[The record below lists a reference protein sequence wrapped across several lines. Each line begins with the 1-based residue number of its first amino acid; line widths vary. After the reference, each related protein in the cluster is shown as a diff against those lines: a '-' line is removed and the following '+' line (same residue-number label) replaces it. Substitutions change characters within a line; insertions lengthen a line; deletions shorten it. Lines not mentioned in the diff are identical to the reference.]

1 MSNEQTWPLTVSI
14 NLVGKSPGQGT
25 VIVQPGLTTL
35 VGPNGTGKTRALRA
49 IKSAVASVRGI
60 SGKEGRKVHLLAA
73 GRTSPMERFRS
84 AVYDPNSIEQTDAAV
99 GQTYHQSQW
108 WNLESI
114 TGVLLALNQ
123 RADLRL
129 KVEARLQQLF
139 DRSIDLNWSQSGLTV
154 AISSMLGGSPYAANH
169 EASGVLQLIALLA
182 AIHNDEIGA
191 LLIDEPEISL
201 HPQHQA
207 FILEEMQRV
216 AGDPIDAGKKLIIVA
231 THSTALIPLRSLSDL
246 PSIAFF
252 SSALRAPA
260 QVNPSDEILKRSK
273 LAALMARLSATHR
286 MAVFAERVLLV
297 EGPSDE
303 IIASQLASSLNQ
315 RLLARNAQI
324 LPVTGKGEFPEV
336 AKLFRLIGKHVAVLA
351 DLDALADDNALVRDF
366 SELPAASSV
375 AESIGRTSLADLDGD
390 LRTDLLK
397 FIDKHESAVVAAAGK
412 YDDWSSSESK
422 SLSVRRVTLA
432 RLLTEPGSFEASVV
446 ADASSLRNR
455 YQVLLEALSRLGCFF
470 LRRGAIEN
478 YYCDGGSDKNK
489 PDRAVAVAAKFGASE
504 QSDLERNY
512 ADMVDALTRVA
523 PNHRVDED
531 LLLRPKLGAALSA
544 SFLSMTVN
552 TTDEQLNAI
561 ARATIGS
568 HAGVFNLKNCSEE
581 TTLRIKVDI
590 ASPLFKRESFPFVVA
605 VNENLNMVVLN
616 KLPGSQAG

>member
-1 MSNEQTWPLTVSI
+1 MQGDQSWPLRVSI
-14 NLVGKSPGQGT
+14 DLVGQPRSQG
-25 VIVQPGLTTL
+25 VVEVQPGLTTL

-49 IKSAVASVRGI
+49 IKNALASVHSI
-60 SGKEGRKVHLLAA
+60 SGRGRKIHLLAA

-84 AVYDPNSIEQTDAAV
+84 AVDNPNSIEQQDAAV

-108 WNLESI
+108 WHLESI
-114 TGVLLALNQ
+114 TGILLALHQ

-139 DRSIDLNWSQSGLTV
+139 DRSIELNWSQHGLTV
-154 AISSMLGGSPYAANH
+154 AIYPMLGGSPYAANH

-216 AGDPIDAGKKLIIVA
+216 AGDPIDAGKKLIVVA
-231 THSTALIPLRSLSDL
+231 THSTALIPLRSLSEL

-252 SSALRAPA
+252 SSALLAPA
-260 QVNPSDEILKRSK
+260 QVNANHDILKRSK
-273 LAALMARLSATHR
+273 LSALMARLSATHR

-303 IIASQLASSLNQ
+303 IIVSQLASRLNQ

-324 LPVTGKGEFPEV
+324 LPVTGKGEFAEV
-336 AKLFRLIGKHVAVLA
+336 ARLFRLMGKHVAVLA
-351 DLDALADDNALVRDF
+351 DLDALADDNVLVRDF
-366 SELPAASSV
+366 SGLPEASSV
-375 AESIGRTSLADLDGD
+375 AESIGRTSITDLDGD
-390 LRTDLLK
+390 LRTDLSI
-397 FIDKHESAVVAAAGK
+397 FITKHEAAVLAAASA
-412 YDDWSSSESK
+412 YEDWSSSESK
-422 SLSVRRVTLA
+422 SQSVRRVTLA
-432 RLLTEPGSFEASVV
+432 RLITEPTSFDASVV
-446 ADASSLRNR
+446 ADASGLSARFK
-455 YQVLLEALSRLGCFF
+455 VLLDALARLGCFF

-478 YYCDGGSDKNK
+478 YYGDGVSDKSK
-489 PDRAVAVAAKFGASE
+489 PDRAAAVAAQFGSVDAGE
-504 QSDLERNY
+504 LERGY
-512 ADMVDALTRVA
+512 ADVLNALKLVA

-544 SFLSMTVN
+544 AFLSMTV
-552 TTDEQLNAI
+552 TSTDEQLDAI

-568 HAGVFNLKNCSEE
+568 HAGVFNLKNCSDNRS
-581 TTLRIKVDI
+581 LRIKVDI
-590 ASPLFKRESFPFVVA
+590 ASKLFERGSFPFEIGVDEN
-605 VNENLNMVVLN
+605 VNAVVL
-616 KLPGSQAG
+616 KRLPGFLAE

>member
-1 MSNEQTWPLTVSI
+1 MSNEQNCPLEVSI
-14 NLVGKSPGQGT
+14 NLVGQISSQST
-25 VIVQPGLTTL
+25 VIVQPGMTTL
-35 VGPNGTGKTRALRA
+35 VGPNGTGKTRALRT

-60 SGKEGRKVHLLAA
+60 SDKGRKVHLLAA

-84 AVYDPNSIEQTDAAV
+84 AVDSPDYIYQDDAAV
-99 GQTYHQSQW
+99 GNVDFQRSW
-108 WNLESI
+108 WTLESI

-139 DRSIDLNWSQSGLTV
+139 DRSVDLNWSQSGLTV
-154 AISSMLGGSPYAANH
+154 AISPMLGGNPYAANH
-169 EASGVLQLIALLA
+169 EASGILQLIALLA

-207 FILEEMQRV
+207 FVLEEMQRV
-216 AGDPIDAGKKLIIVA
+216 AGDPIDEGKKLIIVA

-252 SSALRAPA
+252 SSPLEAPA
-260 QVNPSDEILKRSK
+260 QIKVSDDILKRTK
-273 LAALMARLSATHR
+273 LSALMARLSATHR

-303 IIASQLASSLNQ
+303 IIASQLASRLNQ

-366 SELPAASSV
+366 SDLPEASSI

-390 LRTDLLK
+390 LRTDLSK
-397 FIDKHESAVVAAAGK
+397 FITKHETAVAAAAAT

-432 RLLTEPGSFEASVV
+432 RLLTEPNSFEVSAV
-446 ADASSLRNR
+446 ADASGLRTR
-455 YQVLLEALSRLGCFF
+455 FQVLLEALSRLGCFF

-478 YYCDGGSDKNK
+478 YYGDEGSDKNK
-489 PDRAVAVAAKFGASE
+489 PDRAAAVAAKFASSD

-512 ADMVDALTRVA
+512 ADVLRALTLIA

-544 SFLSMTVN
+544 AFLSMTAAS
-552 TTDEQLNAI
+552 TDEQLNAI

-568 HAGVFNLKNCSEE
+568 HAGVFNLNNCSDNK
-581 TTLRIKVDI
+581 TLRIKVDI
-590 ASPLFKRESFPFVVA
+590 ASPLFKRESFPFVVG
-605 VNENLNMVVLN
+605 VDENLNTVVLN
-616 KLPGSQAG
+616 KLPGSQAA

>member
-1 MSNEQTWPLTVSI
+1 MSNEQTWPLKVSI
-14 NLVGKSPGQGT
+14 NLVGQSPGQGT
-25 VIVQPGLTTL
+25 IVVQPGLTTL

-60 SGKEGRKVHLLAA
+60 SDKGRKVHLLAA

-84 AVYDPNSIEQTDAAV
+84 AVDNPAYIQQEDAAV
-99 GQTYHQSQW
+99 GQINHQSQW
-108 WNLESI
+108 WDLESI

-139 DRSIDLNWSQSGLTV
+139 DRSIDFNWSQSGLRV
-154 AISSMLGGSPYAANH
+154 AISPMLGGSPYAANH

-182 AIHNDEIGA
+182 AIHNNEIGA

-216 AGDPIDAGKKLIIVA
+216 AGDPIDAGKKLIVVA
-231 THSTALIPLRSLSDL
+231 THSTALIPLRSLSEL

-260 QVNPSDEILKRSK
+260 QINASDEILKRSK
-273 LAALMARLSATHR
+273 LSALMARLSATHR

-303 IIASQLASSLNQ
+303 IIASQLASRLNQ
-315 RLLARNAQI
+315 RLLARNVQI

-366 SELPAASSV
+366 SDLPEASSV
-375 AESIGRTSLADLDGD
+375 AESIGRTSLTDLDKDLRADLS
-390 LRTDLLK
+390 K
-397 FIDKHESAVVAAAGK
+397 FIKNHETAVAAAANT

-432 RLLTEPGSFEASVV
+432 RLLTGPDSFETSAV
-446 ADASSLRNR
+446 ADASSLQNR
-455 YQVLLEALSRLGCFF
+455 FHVLLKALSRLGCFF
-470 LRRGAIEN
+470 LRHGAIEN
-478 YYCDGGSDKNK
+478 YYCDGVSDKNK
-489 PDRAVAVAAKFGASE
+489 PDRAAAVAAKFGSSE

-512 ADMVDALTRVA
+512 ADVVEALTLVA

-544 SFLSMTVN
+544 AFLSMTA
-552 TTDEQLNAI
+552 TSTDEQLNAI
-561 ARATIGS
+561 ARTTIGS
-568 HAGVFNLKNCSEE
+568 HAGVFNLKNCSDKK
-581 TTLRIKVDI
+581 TLRIKVDI
-590 ASPLFKRESFPFVVA
+590 ASPLFKQESFPFDVSVD
-605 VNENLNMVVLN
+605 ENLNTVVLK
-616 KLPGSQAG
+616 KLPGSQAE

>member
-1 MSNEQTWPLTVSI
+1 MSEDQTWPLKVNI
-14 NLVGKSPGQGT
+14 NLVGNAQGT
-25 VIVQPGLTTL
+25 VLVRPGLTTL

-60 SGKEGRKVHLLAA
+60 SDQGRKVHLLAA

-84 AVYDPNSIEQTDAAV
+84 AVDHPDSIEQNDAAV
-99 GQTYHQSQW
+99 GQSYFQKHW

-139 DRSIDLNWSQSGLTV
+139 DRSIELNWSENGLTV
-154 AISSMLGGSPYAANH
+154 AISPMLGGSSYAANH

-207 FILEEMQRV
+207 FMLEEMQRV
-216 AGDPIDAGKKLIIVA
+216 AGDPTEAGKKLIIIA
-231 THSTALIPLRSLSDL
+231 THSTALMGLRSLKEL

-260 QVNPSDEILKRSK
+260 QVNADDEILKRSK
-273 LAALMARLSATHR
+273 LSALIARLSATHH

-303 IIASQLASSLNQ
+303 IIASQLASRLNQ

-336 AKLFRLIGKHVAVLA
+336 ARLFRLMGKHVAVLA
-351 DLDALADDNALVRDF
+351 DLDALADDNTLVRDF
-366 SELPAASSV
+366 SNLSEASSV
-375 AESIGRTSLADLDGD
+375 AQDIGRKSLSDLDGD
-390 LRTDLLK
+390 LRTDLSK
-397 FIDKHESAVVAAAGK
+397 FIANHQSAVAIAAST
-412 YDDWSSSESK
+412 YEDWSSNESK
-422 SLSVRRVTLA
+422 SLSTRRVTLA
-432 RLLTEPGSFEASVV
+432 RLITDPTSFEASAV
-446 ADASSLRNR
+446 ADASGLSTRFG
-455 YQVLLEALSRLGCFF
+455 VLLQALSKVGCFF
-470 LRRGAIEN
+470 LSRGAIEN
-478 YYCDGGSDKNK
+478 YYDDEASDKNK
-489 PDRAVAVAAKFGASE
+489 PDRAAAVAAEFASAE
-504 QSDLERNY
+504 SSDLQHRY
-512 ADMVDALTRVA
+512 ADVLDALKRVA

-544 SFLSMTVN
+544 AFATMTE
-552 TTDEQLNAI
+552 TSTDEQLNAI

-568 HAGVFNLKNCSEE
+568 HSAVFNLSNCSEKNF
-581 TTLRIKVDI
+581 LKIKVEV
-590 ASPLFKRESFPFVVA
+590 ASPLFKRETFPFEVSVDENVNGVVRK
-605 VNENLNMVVLN
+605 V
-616 KLPGSQAG
+616 LPGFEAE

>member
-1 MSNEQTWPLTVSI
+1 MSVEQAWPLKVSI
-14 NLVGKSPGQGT
+14 NLIGQSPNQGT
-25 VIVQPGLTTL
+25 VFVQRGLTTL

-60 SGKEGRKVHLLAA
+60 SDTGRKVLLLAA

-84 AVYDPNSIEQTDAAV
+84 AVDNPSYIPLEDAAV
-99 GQTYHQSQW
+99 GHIGFQSQW

-139 DRSIDLNWSQSGLTV
+139 DRSIELNWSQAGLTV
-154 AISSMLGGSPYAANH
+154 AISPMLGGSPYAANH

-182 AIHNDEIGA
+182 AIHNDDIGA

-207 FILEEMQRV
+207 FVLEEMQRV
-216 AGDPIDAGKKLIIVA
+216 AGDPIDPGKKLIVIA
-231 THSTALIPLRSLSDL
+231 THSAALMQFRSLSEL

-260 QVNPSDEILKRSK
+260 QVDASDEILKRSK
-273 LAALMARLSATHR
+273 LSALMARLSATHR

-303 IIASQLASSLNQ
+303 IIASQLASRMNQ

-336 AKLFRLIGKHVAVLA
+336 AKLFRLMGKHVAVLA
-351 DLDALADDNALVRDF
+351 DLDALADDNTLVRDF
-366 SELPAASSV
+366 SDLPDASSV
-375 AESIGRTSLADLDGD
+375 AQSIGRTSLADLDGD
-390 LRTDLLK
+390 LRVDLSK
-397 FIDKHESAVVAAAGK
+397 FITKHETAVDAAASA
-412 YDDWSSSESK
+412 YDDWSSSGSK
-422 SLSVRRVTLA
+422 SPSVRRVTLA
-432 RLLTEPGSFEASVV
+432 RLLTKPNSFDESAV
-446 ADASSLRNR
+446 ADASGLRTR
-455 YQVLLEALSRLGCFF
+455 YLVLLEALSRLGCFF
-470 LRRGAIEN
+470 LTRGAIEN
-478 YYCDGGSDKNK
+478 YYDDGVSDKSK
-489 PDRAVAVAAKFGASE
+489 PDRAAAVAAKFDSSE
-504 QSDLERNY
+504 PSDLESNY
-512 ADMVDALTRVA
+512 ADVLKALTLVA

-544 SFLSMTVN
+544 AFLTMAPN

-568 HAGVFNLKNCSEE
+568 HAGVFILNNCSDEK
-581 TTLRIKVDI
+581 TLRIKVDI
-590 ASPLFKRESFPFVVA
+590 ASSLFKRESFPFDIGADENVNTVVHK
-605 VNENLNMVVLN
+605 
-616 KLPGSQAG
+616 KLPGFQAQ

>member
-1 MSNEQTWPLTVSI
+1 MSNEQIWPLRVSI
-14 NLVGKSPGQGT
+14 NLVGQSSSQGT

-60 SGKEGRKVHLLAA
+60 SDRGRRVHLLAA
-73 GRTSPMERFRS
+73 GRTSPLERFRS
-84 AVYDPNSIEQTDAAV
+84 AVDNPDYIHPDDAAV
-99 GQTYHQSQW
+99 GHTNFQSQW
-108 WNLESI
+108 WNLESV

-139 DRSIDLNWSQSGLTV
+139 DRSIDLNWSQNGLTV
-154 AISSMLGGSPYAANH
+154 AIAPMLGGNPYAANH
-169 EASGVLQLIALLA
+169 EASGILQLIALLA

-191 LLIDEPEISL
+191 LVIDEPEISL

-207 FILEEMQRV
+207 FVLEEMQRV
-216 AGDPIDAGKKLIIVA
+216 AGDPIDDGKKLIIVA

-252 SSALRAPA
+252 NSALRAPA
-260 QVNPSDEILKRSK
+260 QINGNDDILKRTK
-273 LAALMARLSATHR
+273 LSALMARLSATHR

-303 IIASQLASSLNQ
+303 IIASQLANRLNQ
-315 RLLARNAQI
+315 RLLARNGQI

-336 AKLFRLIGKHVAVLA
+336 AKLFRLIGKRVAVLA

-366 SELPAASSV
+366 SELPEALSV
-375 AESIGRTSLADLDGD
+375 AESIGRTSLTDLDGD
-390 LRTDLLK
+390 LRTDLSR
-397 FIDKHESAVVAAAGK
+397 FITKHENAVVTAAGA
-412 YDDWSSSESK
+412 YDDWSSSEST

-432 RLLTEPGSFEASVV
+432 RLLTEPNSFEASAA
-446 ADASSLRNR
+446 ADASGLRTR
-455 YQVLLEALSRLGCFF
+455 FQVLLEALSRLGCFF

-478 YYCDGGSDKNK
+478 YYGDGVSDRNK
-489 PDRAVAVAAKFGASE
+489 PDRAAEVAAKFSSSE
-504 QSDLERNY
+504 PTDLEHKY
-512 ADMVDALTRVA
+512 ADVIQALTLVA

-544 SFLSMTVN
+544 AFLSMTA
-552 TTDEQLNAI
+552 TSTDEQLNAI

-568 HAGVFNLKNCSEE
+568 HAGVFNLKNFSDSK
-581 TTLRIKVDI
+581 TLRIKVDI
-590 ASPLFKRESFPFVVA
+590 ASPLFKRESFPFEVGVD
-605 VNENLNMVVLN
+605 ENLSTVVFK
-616 KLPGSQAG
+616 KLPGSQAE

>member
-1 MSNEQTWPLTVSI
+1 VSDDQTWPLKVSI
-14 NLVGKSPGQGT
+14 NLVGQASGQGT
-25 VIVQPGLTTL
+25 VFVQPGLTTL

-49 IKSAVASVRGI
+49 IKNAVASVRGI
-60 SGKEGRKVHLLAA
+60 SDKGRKVHLLAA

-84 AVYDPNSIEQTDAAV
+84 AVDNPNSIDQQAAAV
-99 GQTYHQSQW
+99 GQTHHQSQW
-108 WNLESI
+108 WHLESI
-114 TGVLLALNQ
+114 TGVLLALDQ

-139 DRSIDLNWSQSGLTV
+139 DRSIDLNWSQHGLTV
-154 AISSMLGGSPYAANH
+154 AISPMLGGSPYAANH

-216 AGDPIDAGKKLIIVA
+216 AGDPTDAGKKLIVVA
-231 THSTALIPLRSLSDL
+231 THSTALIALRSLSDL

-260 QVNPSDEILKRSK
+260 QVNASDEILRRSK
-273 LAALMARLSATHR
+273 LSALMARLSATHR
-286 MAVFAERVLLV
+286 MALFAERVLLV

-303 IIASQLASSLNQ
+303 IIASQLASRLDQ

-336 AKLFRLIGKHVAVLA
+336 ARLFRLIGKHVSVLA

-366 SELPAASSV
+366 SDLPEASAV
-375 AESIGRTSLADLDGD
+375 AESIGRTSLTDLDGD
-390 LRTDLLK
+390 LRTDLSK
-397 FIDKHESAVVAAAGK
+397 FLTKHEVAVNAAASA
-412 YDDWSSSESK
+412 YDDWSSRESK
-422 SLSVRRVTLA
+422 SLSARRVTLA
-432 RLLTEPGSFEASVV
+432 RLITDPNSFEGSAV
-446 ADASSLRNR
+446 ADASSLSARF
-455 YQVLLEALSRLGCFF
+455 QVLLEALSRLGCFF

-478 YYCDGGSDKNK
+478 YYFDGAAEKNK
-489 PDRAVAVAAKFGASE
+489 PDRAAAVAAKFGSTE
-504 QSDLERNY
+504 PDDLELNY
-512 ADMVDALTRVA
+512 ADVLEALKLVA

-544 SFLSMTVN
+544 AFLSMT
-552 TTDEQLNAI
+552 TTSTDEQLNAI

-568 HAGVFNLKNCSEE
+568 HGAVFSLSNSSDIKV
-581 TTLRIKVDI
+581 LRIRVDI
-590 ASPLFKRESFPFVVA
+590 ASPLFRRQSFPFEVGVDEN
-605 VNENLNMVVLN
+605 VNTVVL
-616 KLPGSQAG
+616 KRLPGSQAE

>member
-1 MSNEQTWPLTVSI
+1 MSDEQTWPLKVSI
-14 NLVGKSPGQGT
+14 TLVGQASSPGA
-25 VIVQPGLTTL
+25 VVVQPGLTTL

-60 SGKEGRKVHLLAA
+60 SDKGRKVHFLAA
-73 GRTSPMERFRS
+73 GRTSPMEQFRS
-84 AVYDPNSIEQTDAAV
+84 AVYNPNSIQQEDAAV

-108 WNLESI
+108 WDLESI

-154 AISSMLGGSPYAANH
+154 AISPMLGGSSYAANH

-216 AGDPIDAGKKLIIVA
+216 AGDPINTGKKLIVVA
-231 THSTALIPLRSLSDL
+231 THSTALIPLRSLSEL

-252 SSALRAPA
+252 SSALRTPA
-260 QVNPSDEILKRSK
+260 QVNESDEILRRSK
-273 LAALMARLSATHR
+273 LSALMARLSATHR

-303 IIASQLASSLNQ
+303 IIASQLASRLNQ

-324 LPVTGKGEFPEV
+324 LPVTGKGEFPEA

-366 SELPAASSV
+366 SDLPEASAV
-375 AESIGRTSLADLDGD
+375 AESIGRTSLTDLDKD
-390 LRTDLLK
+390 LRTDLSK
-397 FIDKHESAVVAAAGK
+397 FIDKHETAVVAAANT
-412 YDDWSSSESK
+412 YDDWSSSEST

-432 RLLTEPGSFEASVV
+432 RLLTEPNSFETSAV
-446 ADASSLRNR
+446 ADASGLRTR
-455 YQVLLEALSRLGCFF
+455 FEVLLQALSKLGCFF

-478 YYCDGGSDKNK
+478 YYGDEVSDMNK
-489 PDRAVAVAAKFGASE
+489 PDRAAAVAAKFGSSE
-504 QSDLERNY
+504 PSELERNY
-512 ADMVDALTRVA
+512 ADVLEALTLVA

-544 SFLSMTVN
+544 TFLAMTASSS
-552 TTDEQLNAI
+552 DEQLNAI

-568 HAGVFNLKNCSEE
+568 HAGVFNLNNRSDNKA
-581 TTLRIKVDI
+581 LRIKVDI
-590 ASPLFKRESFPFVVA
+590 ASPLFKRQSFPFEIGA
-605 VNENLNMVVLN
+605 DENVNTVVLK
-616 KLPGSQAG
+616 KLPGSQAE

>member
-1 MSNEQTWPLTVSI
+1 MSDEQTWPLKVNI
-14 NLVGKSPGQGT
+14 KLVGQAPSQGT
-25 VIVQPGLTTL
+25 VVVQPGLTSL
-35 VGPNGTGKTRALRA
+35 VGPNGTGKTRALRE

-60 SGKEGRKVHLLAA
+60 SDKGRKVHLLAA

-84 AVYDPNSIEQTDAAV
+84 AVDNPGSITHEDAAV
-99 GQTYHQSQW
+99 GHTNYQSQW
-108 WNLESI
+108 WHLESI

-139 DRSIDLNWSQSGLTV
+139 DRSIDFNWSQSGLTV
-154 AISSMLGGSPYAANH
+154 AISPMLGGSPYAANH

-231 THSTALIPLRSLSDL
+231 THSTALIPIRSLSDL

-252 SSALRAPA
+252 SSAARAPV
-260 QVNPSDEILKRSK
+260 QVSASDDILKRSK
-273 LAALMARLSATHR
+273 LSALMARLSVTHR

-303 IIASQLASSLNQ
+303 IIASQLASRLNQ

-336 AKLFRLIGKHVAVLA
+336 AKLFRLMGKHVAVLA

-366 SELPAASSV
+366 SELPEARAV
-375 AESIGRTSLADLDGD
+375 AEGIGRTLLTDLDGD
-390 LRTDLLK
+390 LRTDLSK
-397 FIDKHESAVVAAAGK
+397 FITKHETAVTAAAGT

-422 SLSVRRVTLA
+422 SLRVRRVTLA
-432 RLLTEPGSFEASVV
+432 RLLTEPNSFEASAVT
-446 ADASSLRNR
+446 DASSLRAR
-455 YQVLLEALSRLGCFF
+455 FQVLLEALSRLGCFF

-478 YYCDGGSDKNK
+478 YYGDGVSDKNK
-489 PDRAVAVAAKFGASE
+489 PDRAAAVAAKFGSSE
-504 QSDLERNY
+504 PSDLERNY
-512 ADMVDALTRVA
+512 AHVLEALTLVA

-544 SFLSMTVN
+544 AFLSMTV
-552 TTDEQLNAI
+552 TSTDDQLNAI

-568 HAGVFNLKNCSEE
+568 HAGVFNLNNCSDEK
-581 TTLRIKVDI
+581 TLRIKVDI
-590 ASPLFKRESFPFVVA
+590 SSPLFKRESFPFDVGA
-605 VNENLNMVVLN
+605 DENVNTVVLK
-616 KLPGSQAG
+616 KLPGFQA